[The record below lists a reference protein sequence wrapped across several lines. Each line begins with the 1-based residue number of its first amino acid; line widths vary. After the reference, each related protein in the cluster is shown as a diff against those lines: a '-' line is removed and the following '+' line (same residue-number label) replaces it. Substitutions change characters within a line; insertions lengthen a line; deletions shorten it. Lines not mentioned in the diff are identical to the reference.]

1 MNGSEPIEPVLEQL
15 LHRLE
20 RVLPAQAPIQDF
32 VHHNTLH
39 GFQHLPFRDAVA
51 AAQAVNGTPG
61 FLPLGRFREYFH
73 AGRITLEDLDDVL
86 DETPALASAEAVS
99 PGVSRRRVLL
109 AGLLA
114 DFAGPPSA
122 SWAWWIEETRALV
135 RVRPDLASA
144 ARARLLRGRSEA
156 EVVGPLWRA
165 CADLQSHRPADGS
178 PPPEA
183 GEAISLWQLRL
194 LRRSAQSQLG
204 DLMASLGERLTLR
217 GLMLRLTGRDV
228 LKDFRTYLIRHLAS
242 HLDQG
247 VAAWR
252 NPARDRGFYAAWRAS
267 AHADPHF
274 ALSGLTAWEQT
285 LERLPERSTEAI
297 SQALVSLGIEAP
309 RWESYLERLAMELPG
324 WSGMFFWRTEHPGY
338 AGLGTPVAMADYLAV
353 RLVLEHVHCQT
364 LCGLHFKTEASL
376 PGLRGYFRR
385 HPFELLV
392 RLALYSDDLPEW
404 LADQAHRLVRAATA
418 RNDEEQDS
426 EWLPVARLLAAWRRG
441 EHEDFDVEA
450 GATPPDRRAWTLFVL
465 CQHLGID
472 ADALATLGV
481 EGADALLEGL
491 SALTPE
497 LAGWVWLQAYER
509 HYREQVFAALAANH
523 GRGPWSDR
531 TAAPA
536 PPRAQLL
543 FCMDDREEGIR
554 RHLEER
560 HPDIETLGAAAHFEV
575 FIEYTGLGDA
585 KPSNLCPVVAEPTHA
600 VTERPTAEAA
610 AAADRMLAR
619 RARRI
624 VWKERLLQGSR
635 RDPVRGALASVI
647 AAPVML
653 GVMVGK
659 ALAPGVVGRAIERAR
674 TLADGEVPTR
684 LSFCADLQGPATPDR
699 PRAGLTDDEQA
710 DRVHA
715 VLRNTGLTH
724 RFAPLV
730 VIVGHGSSSQ
740 NNPHL
745 SAYDCGAC
753 SGRHS
758 GPNARLLA
766 AMANRP
772 AVRALLCERGIDIPA
787 GTWLVGCEH
796 NTCDDS
802 FTWLDREAVPSAL
815 VDDLGRLEA
824 DLRHAGQLHAQE
836 RCRRFASAPLGIGA
850 ADATKHVTGRRFDY
864 SQARPELGH
873 VTNAAVFVG
882 RRAAT
887 RGVFWDRRM
896 FLISYDPSQDPEGRV
911 LEPLLLANSPVGAG
925 ISLEYYFSTV
935 DNERYGCGTKV
946 VHNITGLFGVMEGT
960 SSDLR
965 PGLPRQMIEIHEAM
979 RLLLIVEHE
988 LPVLDALCA
997 RQRPLQELVGNGWV
1011 QLAVK
1016 DPRSRRIHRFVPGA
1030 GWIEWRDRGAVVP
1043 TVTSSEDWTRGRRD
1057 HLAPALIDAAARSAP

>member
-1 MNGSEPIEPVLEQL
+1 MTGSDPIEPVLERL

-39 GFQHLPFRDAVA
+39 GFQHLPFREAVA
-51 AAQAVNGTPG
+51 AAEAVNGTPG
-61 FLPLGRFREYFH
+61 FLPPARFREYFH
-73 AGRITLEDLDDVL
+73 AGRIDLTDLAEVL
-86 DETPALASAEAVS
+86 DETPQLAVAEAIC
-99 PGVSRRRVLL
+99 PGVGRRQVLL

-114 DFAGPPSA
+114 DFAGPPAA
-122 SWAWWIEETRALV
+122 SWAWWIEETRALT
-135 RVRPDLASA
+135 
-144 ARARLLRGRSEA
+144 RARRDLPPATRERLLGRRNEA
-156 EVVGPLWRA
+156 EVVGQLWRV
-165 CADLQSHRPADGS
+165 CVDLQHQRAEGGTPR
-178 PPPEA
+178 PEA
-183 GEAISLWQLRL
+183 GEAATLWHLRE
-194 LRRSAQSQLG
+194 LREAAASEQRDLVSALG
-204 DLMASLGERLTLR
+204 DRLTLR
-217 GLMLRLTGRDV
+217 GLMRRVTGRDV
-228 LKDFRTYLIRHLAS
+228 LRDFRTYLVRHLAS

-247 VAAWR
+247 VAAWS
-252 NPARDRGFYAAWRAS
+252 NPARDRGLYAAWRAS
-267 AHADPHF
+267 ARTDPHF
-274 ALSGLTAWEQT
+274 ALSGLSAWEQT
-285 LERLPERSTEAI
+285 LERLPEHAGEAI
-297 SQALVSLGIEAP
+297 AQALRLLGIEVPA
-309 RWESYLERLAMELPG
+309 WERYLERLAMELPG
-324 WSGMFFWRTEHPGY
+324 WSGMFLWRSEHPGY

-353 RLVLEHVHCQT
+353 RLILEHVHCQT

-418 RNDEEQDS
+418 RHEEERDS
-426 EWLPVARLLAAWRRG
+426 DWLPVARLLAAWRRG
-441 EHEDFDVEA
+441 EHEGFDVEA

-465 CQHLGID
+465 CQHLGVD
-472 ADALATLGV
+472 GTALARLGLA
-481 EGADALLEGL
+481 GADALLDGL
-491 SALTPE
+491 AALTPE
-497 LAGWVWLQAYER
+497 LAGWIWLRAYER
-509 HYREQVFAALAANH
+509 HYREQVFAALTANH
-523 GRGPWSDR
+523 GRGDWNDR
-531 TAAPA
+531 AATPA

-554 RHLEER
+554 RHLEEGS
-560 HPDIETLGAAAHFEV
+560 PDVETLGAAAHFEA

-585 KPSNLCPVVAEPTHA
+585 KPSNLCPVVAKPTHA
-600 VTERPTAEAA
+600 VTEVPAPEATAA
-610 AAADRMLAR
+610 AARMLAR

-624 VWKERLLQGSR
+624 GWKERLLQGSR
-635 RDPVRGALASVI
+635 RDPVRGALASLA

-659 ALAPGVVGRAIERAR
+659 ALAPGAVGRAIERAR
-674 TLADGEVPTR
+674 TRADGEVQTR
-684 LSFCADLQGPATPDR
+684 LSFCSDGVEPAAPDR
-699 PRAGLTDDEQA
+699 PRAGFTDDEQT

-730 VIVGHGSSSQ
+730 VIVGHGSSSL

-772 AVRALLCERGIDIPA
+772 AVRRLLRERGIDIPA
-787 GTWLVGCEH
+787 GTWFVGCEH

-802 FTWLDREAVPSAL
+802 FTWLDRDALPSAL
-815 VDDLGRLEA
+815 AADLGRLTN
-824 DLRHAGQLHAQE
+824 DLQRAGQLHAQE

-850 ADATKHVTGRRFDY
+850 AGASRHAQGRRFDY

-887 RGVFWDRRM
+887 RGVFFDRRM
-896 FLISYDPSQDPEGRV
+896 FLISYDPSQDPDGRV
-911 LEPLLLANSPVGAG
+911 LEPLLLANAPVGAG

-979 RLLLIVEHE
+979 RLLIVVEHE
-988 LPVLDALCA
+988 LPVLDALYA
-997 RQRPLQELVGNGWV
+997 RQRPLQTLVGNGWV
-1011 QLAVK
+1011 QLAAK
-1016 DPRSRRIHRFVPGA
+1016 DPRSGRIHRFVPVA
-1030 GWIEWRDRGAVVP
+1030 GWIEWRDPGSVVPRVGCSGDWIRGQRGNLPPALVDAPARGA
-1043 TVTSSEDWTRGRRD
+1043 S
-1057 HLAPALIDAAARSAP
+1057 